1 MIKAF
6 EIASQK
12 QRHILLS
19 ALGNDKAGRGTMN
32 AAVEVLYA
40 TRAVDYVKRLA
51 RQKLREGQSCLIN
64 AGLSEEGCA
73 FFKGLANFLA

>member
-1 MIKAF
+1 
-6 EIASQK
+6 
-12 QRHILLS
+12 
-19 ALGNDKAGRGTMN
+19 
-32 AAVEVLYA
+32 
-40 TRAVDYVKRLA
+40 VDYVKRLA